1 MSTTKTT
8 KRKEHP
14 MSDSH
19 MRRAFSALS
28 AVTPAISKVTCVD
41 DLLHLVARQA
51 NELVGVERCSIYMRE
66 ERQNLFRGCV
76 GCCEGSAMSDDVKR
90 WIAGIPADG
99 VTRELLETRRP
110 VVVANAR
117 QDPRMVKATV
127 RHWKIRSIME
137 VPMIFNDEVVGLILM
152 DDVDR
157 QHKFSEEE
165 VELASAFADL
175 AAVAVTQTRVRLELH
190 SKLEATSRQ
199 LAALRRA
206 TAVDE
211 QLSDLVLEGRSLQD
225 LTRNLAQLLG
235 KPCAVFRP
243 DGARQ
248 AMALPEGA
256 TGSAVPRLLEP
267 EVANLPDVRKA
278 LAENDTN
285 RAFVI
290 GPIPSAG
297 VLHRHV
303 VAPVVLG
310 EEVWGRLV
318 VMEHK
323 TRFTGGDVVAVR
335 RAATLIAL
343 QVSSERKAVEA
354 DWNAGSSLAAE
365 LLGGSSDTAVA
376 RRRADR
382 LGVSLDARRVVMVI
396 GTRSGAEG
404 DGPDFRAVAAAF
416 DREAPQLKVH
426 VTAAEGAV
434 AALIEV
440 PEELESEVFVH
451 ESRAAFEAVRG
462 ALRPAS
468 GLVAGISSVQRGRD
482 GYRSAHREA
491 KQVVECIR
499 RFSPAGGPPL
509 FTADELGVGSL
520 LLSSSDGEA
529 VGSFAEETVGELVR
543 EHSKADLLTT
553 LCSFFDNMGSIRGSA
568 AALDVHENTIR
579 YRLSRIEELTGLAVM
594 HDPDAQLRARLSLL
608 VLLLQGRLPAGM
620 RSPAP
625 AAAPAPPAVASEPEP
640 EVVDALA

>member
-1 MSTTKTT
+1 M
-8 KRKEHP
+8 P
-14 MSDSH
+14 DSH

-28 AVTPAISKVTCVD
+28 EISPAIAKATCAD
-41 DLLHLVARQA
+41 DLLHLVAKQV
-51 NELVGVERCSIYMRE
+51 NTLVGVERCSIYMRE

-76 GCCEGSAMSDDVKR
+76 GCCDGAPLSDDVKR
-90 WIAGIPADG
+90 WVAGVPADG
-99 VTRELLETRRP
+99 VTREMLETRKP

-117 QDPRMVKATV
+117 RDPRMVKATV
-127 RHWKIRSIME
+127 RHWKIRSLLE
-137 VPMIFNDEVVGLILM
+137 VPMIFNREIVGLILL
-152 DDVDR
+152 DDVDSQR
-157 QHKFSEEE
+157 KFSDEE
-165 VELASAFADL
+165 VELARAFADL
-175 AAVAVTQTRVRLELH
+175 AAVTVIQTRVRLELH
-190 SKLEATSRQ
+190 SKLEVASRQ
-199 LAALRRA
+199 LTALRRA

-225 LTRNLAQLLG
+225 LSRSLARLLG

-243 DGARQ
+243 DGTRP

-256 TGSAVPRLLEP
+256 TDSAVPRLLEP
-267 EVANLPDVRKA
+267 AVANLPDVAKA
-278 LAENDTN
+278 LADNDTN

-323 TRFTGGDVVAVR
+323 SRFTGGDVVAVR

-365 LLGGSSDTAVA
+365 LLGGSSDTAIA

-382 LGVSLDARRVVMVI
+382 LGVSLDARRVVMLI
-396 GTRSGAEG
+396 GSRSGTEG
-404 DGPDFRAVAAAF
+404 DTPDFRAVAAAF
-416 DREAPQLKVH
+416 SRAAPQLTVH
-426 VTAAEGAV
+426 VTAVEGAV

-440 PEELESEVFVH
+440 PEAEASETFAYENRQVF
-451 ESRAAFEAVRG
+451 ETVRRG
-462 ALRPAS
+462 LRPVDR
-468 GLVAGISSVQRGRD
+468 LIAGISAARSGRD
-482 GYRSAHREA
+482 GYRNAHREA

-499 RFSPAGGPPL
+499 RFSPPGGPPL
-509 FTADELGVGSL
+509 FSADELGVGSL

-529 VGSFAEETVGELVR
+529 VETFAEETVGELVR

-608 VLLLQGRLPAGM
+608 VLLLQGRLPGGM
-620 RSPAP
+620 RKPATAPVAP
-625 AAAPAPPAVASEPEP
+625 AVLEE
-640 EVVDALA
+640 VDAVVS